1 MMEPLFTC
9 LAFGLA
15 MVAPGLPSTPS
26 SGVRIADTQQSFSSL
41 VVKSLS
47 AMPRGGGYSVR
58 RNAAEALSRRAVV
71 WKEAD
76 GLKIAPQMAQP
87 SFCSEAC
94 YLVLLLALREWEQ
107 REKQALPAAF
117 WKAARVDLGQPDGL
131 RAWGRVNANG
141 PGIAKWVHD
150 LGAGVNFTDP
160 NAARPGDFLK
170 IFWTREIGQKEFGH
184 LVVFLGIEKGPD
196 GPALRFWSS
205 NKPGGYGEKT
215 VPLAKTSRLL
225 FTRITRPDRFGACSS
240 LPEKDLWLA
249 AMQKKHF
256 SFDEVRRACGVR
268 SAPTTSEDHGPD
280 ARRLRAV
287 MGNDWRI
294 RNPLSSLQ
302 STSGS
307 L

>member
-15 MVAPGLPSTPS
+15 MVAPALPSPS
-26 SGVRIADTQQSFSSL
+26 SSMRIADTQQSFSSL
-41 VVKSLS
+41 VLKSLS

-71 WKEAD
+71 WKEAG
-76 GLKIAPQMAQP
+76 GLKIVPQMAQP

-94 YLVLLLALREWEQ
+94 YLVLLLALQDWEKREN
-107 REKQALPAAF
+107 RALPKAF
-117 WKAARVDLGQPDGL
+117 WKAARVELGQPDGL

-141 PGIAKWVHD
+141 PGLAKWVHD

-160 NAARPGDFLK
+160 AAARPGDFLK

-184 LVVFLGIEKGPD
+184 LVVFLGMEKAPG
-196 GPALRFWSS
+196 GPAVRFWSS

-215 VPLAKTSRLL
+215 VPLAKTARLL
-225 FTRITRPDRFGACSS
+225 FTRITRPERFGAFST

-256 SFDEVRRACGVR
+256 SFDEVCRACGVR
-268 SAPTTSEDHGPD
+268 SAPTTSEDHMPD
-280 ARRLRAV
+280 ARLLRAV
-287 MGNDWRI
+287 MGNDRRI
-294 RNPLSSLQ
+294 QNPLSRIQ
-302 STSGS
+302 RTSNS
-307 L
+307 P